1 MILKKKILENA
12 PTLIRQPHAFTDLK
26 GLLIMPVNGKIIEFF
41 GPYTN
46 TEFNLVNFRSGI
58 NISAERGEPIRAVYK
73 GKTLYASWFKGYGNM
88 IIIDHGDH
96 YYTLYAH
103 AEELFKKKGDPVEAG
118 EVIATVGDTGSMAK
132 PGLHFEV
139 RYHGK
144 PIDPA
149 PWINQGIKG
158 AVMTGNRYSRTKLW
172 LVLVVTIVFST
183 AGAGFYHKLS
193 ADSDETYK
201 GLKVFSDVIEIIQKN
216 YVDPVE
222 PKDLI
227 EKAIQGMVSSLDPHS
242 ALLPPEAY
250 EELRIDT
257 EGKFTGIGIHVTMRD
272 GFVTVVS
279 PIEGTPAYEAGIKAM
294 DKIVKV
300 DGEVTS
306 ELRDAVKRM
315 RGPKGTTVVI
325 TIVRETVKEPIEFT
339 LVRDVIP
346 IESVKSVS
354 LEPGYGYVRIT
365 NFREQTTDDVTAA
378 LENLESNAKPLK
390 GLVLDLRDNPGGI
403 LSQAISVS
411 DLFIEEGIILTIKG
425 RLDKHNNV
433 FKAHA
438 SESPRSYP
446 IIVLI
451 NGGSASAS
459 EIVAGA
465 LKDHQRALL
474 LGTQTFGKGS
484 VQTVESLERRLWN

>member
-1 MILKKKILENA
+1 
-12 PTLIRQPHAFTDLK
+12 
-26 GLLIMPVNGKIIEFF
+26 
-41 GPYTN
+41 
-46 TEFNLVNFRSGI
+46 
-58 NISAERGEPIRAVYK
+58 
-73 GKTLYASWFKGYGNM
+73 
-88 IIIDHGDH
+88 
-96 YYTLYAH
+96 
-103 AEELFKKKGDPVEAG
+103 
-118 EVIATVGDTGSMAK
+118 
-132 PGLHFEV
+132 
-139 RYHGK
+139 
-144 PIDPA
+144 
-149 PWINQGIKG
+149 
-158 AVMTGNRYSRTKLW
+158 MTGNRYSRTTLW
-172 LVLVVTIVFST
+172 LVFVVTIVFST

-272 GFVTVVS
+272 NFVTVVS
-279 PIEGTPAYEAGIKAM
+279 PIEGTPAYKAGVKAM

-300 DGEVTS
+300 DGVVTS
-306 ELRDAVKRM
+306 DLRDAVKRM

-325 TIVRETVKEPIEFT
+325 TIIRESVKEPIDFT
-339 LVRDVIP
+339 LIRDVIP
-346 IESVKSVS
+346 IESVKSAS

-365 NFREQTTDDVTAA
+365 NFREQTTDDVAKA
-378 LENLESNAKPLK
+378 LGTFKNSSTPLK
-390 GLVLDLRDNPGGI
+390 GLVLDLIDNPGGI
-403 LSQAISVS
+403 LSQAISIS
-411 DLFIEEGIILTIKG
+411 DLFIEEGTILTIKG
-425 RLDKHNNV
+425 RLDKHNKV
-433 FKAHA
+433 FKARS
-438 SESPRSYP
+438 SETPRSYP

-484 VQTVESLERRLWN
+484 VQTVESLRDGYGIKFTIARYYTPSGQSIQATGVVPDVIVHKKDIITDDTPNPVDGLIKESDLENHLESKPLKDTTKQVDKPEEDLPQPNAMLLEHIQNDNQVMRALELLISYDIFKDLTNGK

>member
-1 MILKKKILENA
+1 
-12 PTLIRQPHAFTDLK
+12 
-26 GLLIMPVNGKIIEFF
+26 
-41 GPYTN
+41 
-46 TEFNLVNFRSGI
+46 
-58 NISAERGEPIRAVYK
+58 
-73 GKTLYASWFKGYGNM
+73 
-88 IIIDHGDH
+88 
-96 YYTLYAH
+96 
-103 AEELFKKKGDPVEAG
+103 
-118 EVIATVGDTGSMAK
+118 
-132 PGLHFEV
+132 
-139 RYHGK
+139 
-144 PIDPA
+144 
-149 PWINQGIKG
+149 
-158 AVMTGNRYSRTKLW
+158 
-172 LVLVVTIVFST
+172 VTIVFST

-227 EKAIQGMVSSLDPHS
+227 EKAIQGMVGSLDPHS

-272 GFVTVVS
+272 SFVTVVS
-279 PIEGTPAYEAGIKAM
+279 PIEGTPAYEAGVKAM

-300 DGEVTS
+300 DGVVTS

-315 RGPKGTTVVI
+315 RGPKGTTVIITVI
-325 TIVRETVKEPIEFT
+325 REAVKEPIEFT

-346 IESVKSVS
+346 IESVKSAS
-354 LEPGYGYVRIT
+354 MEPGYGYVRIT
-365 NFREQTTDDVTAA
+365 NFREQTTDDVVEA
-378 LENLESNAKPLK
+378 LENFESSATPLK

-411 DLFIEEGIILTIKG
+411 DLFIEDGIILTIKG

-433 FKAHA
+433 FKAHP
-438 SESPRSYP
+438 SDTPRSYP
-446 IIVLI
+446 IVILI

-484 VQTVESLERRLWN
+484 VQTVESLRDGYGIKFTIARYYTPSGQSIQATGIVPDIIVHKKSADIKDAPNPVDGLLKEKDLKNHLDAKPLKDTTKQIDKPEEDLPQPNAILLENIQNDNQVMRALELLISYDIFKDLTNGK

>member
-1 MILKKKILENA
+1 
-12 PTLIRQPHAFTDLK
+12 
-26 GLLIMPVNGKIIEFF
+26 
-41 GPYTN
+41 
-46 TEFNLVNFRSGI
+46 
-58 NISAERGEPIRAVYK
+58 
-73 GKTLYASWFKGYGNM
+73 
-88 IIIDHGDH
+88 
-96 YYTLYAH
+96 
-103 AEELFKKKGDPVEAG
+103 
-118 EVIATVGDTGSMAK
+118 
-132 PGLHFEV
+132 
-139 RYHGK
+139 
-144 PIDPA
+144 
-149 PWINQGIKG
+149 
-158 AVMTGNRYSRTKLW
+158 MTGNRYGRTKLW
-172 LVLVVTIVFST
+172 LVFVVTIVFST
-183 AGAGFYHKLS
+183 AGAGFYHRLS

-272 GFVTVVS
+272 SFVTVVS
-279 PIEGTPAYEAGIKAM
+279 PIEGTPAYKAGVKAM

-300 DGEVTS
+300 DGVVTS
-306 ELRDAVKRM
+306 DLRDAVKRM

-325 TIVRETVKEPIEFT
+325 TIIRKTVKEPIDFT
-339 LVRDVIP
+339 LIRAVIP
-346 IESVKSVS
+346 IESVKSAS
-354 LEPGYGYVRIT
+354 LEPGYGYVWIT
-365 NFREQTTDDVTAA
+365 NFREQTTEDVAKA
-378 LENLESNAKPLK
+378 LESFENSATPLK

-403 LSQAISVS
+403 LSQAISIS
-411 DLFIEEGIILTIKG
+411 DLFIEEGTILTIKG
-425 RLDKHNNV
+425 RLDKHNKV
-433 FKAHA
+433 FKAHT
-438 SESPRSYP
+438 SETPRSYP

-474 LGTQTFGKGS
+474 IGTQTFGKGS
-484 VQTVESLERRLWN
+484 VQTVESLRDGYGIKFTIARYYTPSGQSIQATGVVPDIIVHKKDIITDDTPNPVDGLLKESDLKNHLESKPLKDTTKQVDKPEEDLPQPNAMLLENIQNDNQVMRALELLISYDIFKDLTNGK

>member
-1 MILKKKILENA
+1 
-12 PTLIRQPHAFTDLK
+12 
-26 GLLIMPVNGKIIEFF
+26 
-41 GPYTN
+41 
-46 TEFNLVNFRSGI
+46 
-58 NISAERGEPIRAVYK
+58 
-73 GKTLYASWFKGYGNM
+73 
-88 IIIDHGDH
+88 
-96 YYTLYAH
+96 
-103 AEELFKKKGDPVEAG
+103 
-118 EVIATVGDTGSMAK
+118 
-132 PGLHFEV
+132 
-139 RYHGK
+139 
-144 PIDPA
+144 
-149 PWINQGIKG
+149 
-158 AVMTGNRYSRTKLW
+158 MTGNRYGRINLW

-279 PIEGTPAYEAGIKAM
+279 PIEGTPAYKAGIKAM

-300 DGEVTS
+300 DGVITS

-315 RGPKGTTVVI
+315 RGPKGTTVII
-325 TIVRETVKEPIEFT
+325 TIVRKTVEEPIEFT
-339 LVRDVIP
+339 LIRDVIP
-346 IESVKSVS
+346 IESVKSAN

-365 NFREQTTDDVTAA
+365 NFREQTTEDVIAA
-378 LENLESNAKPLK
+378 LENLESGDKPLK

-411 DLFIEEGIILTIKG
+411 DIFIEEGIILTIKG
-425 RLDKHNNV
+425 RLDRHNNV
-433 FKAHA
+433 FRAH
-438 SESPRSYP
+438 SNESPRNYP
-446 IIVLI
+446 IIILI

-484 VQTVESLERRLWN
+484 VQTVESLRDGYGIKFTIARYYTPSGQSIQATGIVPDIIVNKKKIETNDAPNPIDGLLKEKDLKNHLESKPLTDTTQELDKPENDLTHPNAILLENIQNDNQVMRALELLISYEIFKDLSNGK

>member
-1 MILKKKILENA
+1 
-12 PTLIRQPHAFTDLK
+12 
-26 GLLIMPVNGKIIEFF
+26 
-41 GPYTN
+41 
-46 TEFNLVNFRSGI
+46 
-58 NISAERGEPIRAVYK
+58 
-73 GKTLYASWFKGYGNM
+73 
-88 IIIDHGDH
+88 
-96 YYTLYAH
+96 
-103 AEELFKKKGDPVEAG
+103 
-118 EVIATVGDTGSMAK
+118 
-132 PGLHFEV
+132 
-139 RYHGK
+139 
-144 PIDPA
+144 
-149 PWINQGIKG
+149 
-158 AVMTGNRYSRTKLW
+158 MTGNRYSHTKLW

-227 EKAIQGMVSSLDPHS
+227 EKAIQGMVGSLDPHS

-272 GFVTVVS
+272 SFVTVVS
-279 PIEGTPAYEAGIKAM
+279 PIEGTPAYEAGVKAM

-300 DGEVTS
+300 DGVVTS

-315 RGPKGTTVVI
+315 RGPKGTTVIITVI
-325 TIVRETVKEPIEFT
+325 REAVKEPIEFT

-346 IESVKSVS
+346 IESVKSAS
-354 LEPGYGYVRIT
+354 MEPGYGYVRIT
-365 NFREQTTDDVTAA
+365 NFREQTTDDVVEA
-378 LENLESNAKPLK
+378 LENFESSATPLK

-411 DLFIEEGIILTIKG
+411 DLFIEDGIILTIKG

-433 FKAHA
+433 FKAHP
-438 SESPRSYP
+438 SDTPRSYP
-446 IIVLI
+446 IVILI

-484 VQTVESLERRLWN
+484 VQTVESLRDGYGIKFTIARYYTPSGQSIQATGIVPDIIVHKKSADIKDAPNPVDGLLKEKDLKNHLDAKPLKDTTKQIDKPEEDLPQPNAILLENIQNDNQVMRALELLISYDIFKDLTNGK

>member
-1 MILKKKILENA
+1 M
-12 PTLIRQPHAFTDLK
+12 R
-26 GLLIMPVNGKIIEFF
+26 GK
-41 GPYTN
+41 
-46 TEFNLVNFRSGI
+46 
-58 NISAERGEPIRAVYK
+58 
-73 GKTLYASWFKGYGNM
+73 
-88 IIIDHGDH
+88 
-96 YYTLYAH
+96 
-103 AEELFKKKGDPVEAG
+103 
-118 EVIATVGDTGSMAK
+118 
-132 PGLHFEV
+132 
-139 RYHGK
+139 
-144 PIDPA
+144 
-149 PWINQGIKG
+149 
-158 AVMTGNRYSRTKLW
+158 RYSHTKLW
-172 LVLVVTIVFST
+172 LVFIISVIIST

-201 GLKVFSDVIEIIQKN
+201 GLKIFSDVLEIVQKN

-222 PKDLI
+222 PEDLI

-250 EELRIDT
+250 QELRIDT

-272 GFVTVVS
+272 SFVTVVS
-279 PIEGTPAYEAGIKAM
+279 PIEGTPAFRAGVKAR

-300 DGEVTS
+300 DGVATS

-325 TIVRETVKEPIEFT
+325 TVLRENEKEPIDFS

-346 IESVKSVS
+346 IRSVKSTT
-354 LEPGYGYVRIT
+354 LEPGYGYIRIT
-365 NFREQTTDDVTAA
+365 NFRDNTTDDVVAA
-378 LENLESNAKPLK
+378 LQKLEQDEAGLK

-411 DLFIEEGIILTIKG
+411 DLFIDQGTILTIKG

-433 FKAHA
+433 YKAR
-438 SESPRSYP
+438 SNDVPREYP
-446 IIVLI
+446 LIVLV

-465 LKDHQRALL
+465 LKDLNRALL

-484 VQTVESLERRLWN
+484 VQTVESLRDGYGLKFTIARYYTPSGQSIQATGIKPDITVHKLEQKIEDKSESVGLLKEKDLKNHLKSKPLSDTTKNDQNSQGELSESEMILQENIRQDNQVTRALELLISYDIFKDISNAK

>member
-1 MILKKKILENA
+1 M
-12 PTLIRQPHAFTDLK
+12 
-26 GLLIMPVNGKIIEFF
+26 
-41 GPYTN
+41 
-46 TEFNLVNFRSGI
+46 
-58 NISAERGEPIRAVYK
+58 RAK
-73 GKTLYASWFKGYGNM
+73 
-88 IIIDHGDH
+88 
-96 YYTLYAH
+96 
-103 AEELFKKKGDPVEAG
+103 
-118 EVIATVGDTGSMAK
+118 
-132 PGLHFEV
+132 
-139 RYHGK
+139 
-144 PIDPA
+144 
-149 PWINQGIKG
+149 
-158 AVMTGNRYSRTKLW
+158 RYSHTKLW
-172 LVLVVTIVFST
+172 LVFMISVIIST

-201 GLKVFSDVIEIIQKN
+201 GLKIFSDVLEIVQKN

-222 PKDLI
+222 SEDLI

-250 EELRIDT
+250 QELRIDT

-279 PIEGTPAYEAGIKAM
+279 PIEGTPAFRAGVKAR

-300 DGEVTS
+300 DGAATS
-306 ELRDAVKRM
+306 ELRDAVKKM

-325 TIVRETVKEPIEFT
+325 TVLIETEQEPIDFT

-346 IESVKSVS
+346 IRSVKSTT
-354 LEPGYGYVRIT
+354 LEPGYGYIRIT
-365 NFREQTTDDVTAA
+365 NFRDSTTDDVVAA
-378 LENLESNAKPLK
+378 LEKLEQDELGLK

-411 DLFIEEGIILTIKG
+411 DLFIDQGTILTIKG

-433 FKAHA
+433 YKAR
-438 SESPRSYP
+438 SNDVPREYP
-446 IIVLI
+446 LIVLV

-465 LKDHQRALL
+465 LKDLNRALL

-484 VQTVESLERRLWN
+484 VQTVESLRDGYGLKFTIARYYTPSGLSIQATGIKPDITVLKEEQNIEDTSEPSAGLLKEKDLKNHLKSKPLADTTKNDQNSQGELSESEMILQENIRQDNQVTRALELLISYDIFKDISNAK

>member
-1 MILKKKILENA
+1 M
-12 PTLIRQPHAFTDLK
+12 QD
-26 GLLIMPVNGKIIEFF
+26 
-41 GPYTN
+41 
-46 TEFNLVNFRSGI
+46 
-58 NISAERGEPIRAVYK
+58 
-73 GKTLYASWFKGYGNM
+73 
-88 IIIDHGDH
+88 
-96 YYTLYAH
+96 
-103 AEELFKKKGDPVEAG
+103 
-118 EVIATVGDTGSMAK
+118 
-132 PGLHFEV
+132 
-139 RYHGK
+139 
-144 PIDPA
+144 
-149 PWINQGIKG
+149 NQ
-158 AVMTGNRYSRTKLW
+158 YSHTKLW
-172 LVLVVTIVFST
+172 LVFMVSVVISI

-193 ADSDETYK
+193 AGSDETYK
-201 GLKVFSDVIEIIQKN
+201 GLKIFSDVLEIVEKN

-222 PKDLI
+222 SEDLI

-250 EELRIDT
+250 QELRIDT

-279 PIEGTPAYEAGIKAM
+279 PIEGTPAFKAGVKAR

-300 DGEVTS
+300 DGVATT

-325 TIVRETVKEPIEFT
+325 TVIRETEKEPIDFT

-346 IESVKSVS
+346 IRSVKSTT
-354 LEPGYGYVRIT
+354 LEPGYGYIRIT
-365 NFREQTTDDVTAA
+365 NFRDSTTDDVVAA
-378 LENLESNAKPLK
+378 LEKLEQAENGLK

-411 DLFIEEGIILTIKG
+411 DLFLDQGTILTIKG
-425 RLDKHNNV
+425 RHDKHNNV
-433 FKAHA
+433 YKARGNEI
-438 SESPRSYP
+438 SREYP
-446 IIVLI
+446 LIVLV

-465 LKDHQRALL
+465 LKDHNRALL

-484 VQTVESLERRLWN
+484 VQTVESLRDGYGLKFTIARYYTPSGQSIQATGIKPDITVPKEEPNTQDKSTSPEGLLKEKDLKNHLKSKPLKDTDKTEPNPQGELSESEMMLQENIRQDNQVTRALELLISYDIFKDISNAK

>member
-1 MILKKKILENA
+1 
-12 PTLIRQPHAFTDLK
+12 
-26 GLLIMPVNGKIIEFF
+26 
-41 GPYTN
+41 
-46 TEFNLVNFRSGI
+46 
-58 NISAERGEPIRAVYK
+58 
-73 GKTLYASWFKGYGNM
+73 
-88 IIIDHGDH
+88 
-96 YYTLYAH
+96 
-103 AEELFKKKGDPVEAG
+103 
-118 EVIATVGDTGSMAK
+118 
-132 PGLHFEV
+132 
-139 RYHGK
+139 
-144 PIDPA
+144 
-149 PWINQGIKG
+149 
-158 AVMTGNRYSRTKLW
+158 MTGNRYGRTKLW
-172 LVLVVTIVFST
+172 LVLVVSIVFST

-193 ADSDETYK
+193 ADGDETYK

-272 GFVTVVS
+272 NFVTVVS
-279 PIEGTPAYEAGIKAM
+279 PIEGTPAYKAGVKAM

-300 DGEVTS
+300 DGVVTS
-306 ELRDAVKRM
+306 DLRDAVKRM

-325 TIVRETVKEPIEFT
+325 TIIRESVKEPIDFT
-339 LVRDVIP
+339 LIRDVIP
-346 IESVKSVS
+346 IESVKSAS

-365 NFREQTTDDVTAA
+365 NFREQTTDDVAKA
-378 LENLESNAKPLK
+378 LRTFKNSATPLK

-403 LSQAISVS
+403 LSQAISIS
-411 DLFIEEGIILTIKG
+411 DLFIEEGTILTIKG
-425 RLDKHNNV
+425 RLDKHNKV
-433 FKAHA
+433 FKAHT
-438 SESPRSYP
+438 SETPRSYP

-484 VQTVESLERRLWN
+484 VQTVESLRDGYGIKFTIARYYTPSGQSIQATGVVPDIIVHKQDIITDDTPNPVDRLLKESDLKNHLESKPLKDTTKQVKKPKEDLPQPNAMLLEHIQNDNQVMRALELLISYDIFKDLTNGK

>member
-1 MILKKKILENA
+1 MD
-12 PTLIRQPHAFTDLK
+12 Q
-26 GLLIMPVNGKIIEFF
+26 
-41 GPYTN
+41 
-46 TEFNLVNFRSGI
+46 
-58 NISAERGEPIRAVYK
+58 
-73 GKTLYASWFKGYGNM
+73 
-88 IIIDHGDH
+88 
-96 YYTLYAH
+96 
-103 AEELFKKKGDPVEAG
+103 
-118 EVIATVGDTGSMAK
+118 
-132 PGLHFEV
+132 
-139 RYHGK
+139 
-144 PIDPA
+144 
-149 PWINQGIKG
+149 QGVKG

-325 TIVRETVKEPIEFT
+325 TIVRETVKKPIEFT

-365 NFREQTTDDVTAA
+365 NFREQTTEDVTAA
-378 LENLESNAKPLK
+378 LENLESNDKPLK

-411 DLFIEEGIILTIKG
+411 DIFIEEGIILTIKG

-433 FKAHA
+433 FKAHS

-446 IIVLI
+446 IIILI

-484 VQTVESLERRLWN
+484 VQTVESLRDGYGIKFTIARYYTPSGQSIQATGIVPDIIVYKKDIDDDDAPNPVDGLLKEKDLKNHLESKPLKSTTQEVDKPENDLTQPNAILLENIQNDNQVMRALELLISYDIFKDLTNGR

>member
-1 MILKKKILENA
+1 
-12 PTLIRQPHAFTDLK
+12 
-26 GLLIMPVNGKIIEFF
+26 
-41 GPYTN
+41 
-46 TEFNLVNFRSGI
+46 
-58 NISAERGEPIRAVYK
+58 
-73 GKTLYASWFKGYGNM
+73 
-88 IIIDHGDH
+88 
-96 YYTLYAH
+96 
-103 AEELFKKKGDPVEAG
+103 
-118 EVIATVGDTGSMAK
+118 
-132 PGLHFEV
+132 
-139 RYHGK
+139 
-144 PIDPA
+144 
-149 PWINQGIKG
+149 
-158 AVMTGNRYSRTKLW
+158 MTGNRYSRTKLW
-172 LVLVVTIVFST
+172 LVLVVSIVFST

-193 ADSDETYK
+193 ADGDETYK

-216 YVDPVE
+216 YVDPVK

-272 GFVTVVS
+272 NFVTVVS
-279 PIEGTPAYEAGIKAM
+279 PIEGTPAYKAGVKAM

-300 DGEVTS
+300 DGVVTS

-325 TIVRETVKEPIEFT
+325 TIIRETVKKPIDFT
-339 LVRDVIP
+339 LIRDVIP
-346 IESVKSVS
+346 IESVKSAS
-354 LEPGYGYVRIT
+354 LEPGYGYIRIT
-365 NFREQTTDDVTAA
+365 NFREQTTDDVEKA
-378 LENLESNAKPLK
+378 LETFENSASSLK

-403 LSQAISVS
+403 LSQAISIS
-411 DLFIEEGIILTIKG
+411 DLFIEEGTILTIKG

-433 FKAHA
+433 FKART
-438 SESPRSYP
+438 SDSPRSYP

-484 VQTVESLERRLWN
+484 VQTVESLRDGYGIKFTIARYYTPSGQSIQATGVVPDIIVHKKNIVADDTPNPVDQLLKESDLENHLESKPLKDTTKKVDKPEEDLPQPNAMLLENIQNDNQVMRALELLISYDIFKDLANGK